1 MVRISKQQ
9 ERRSR
14 SPRKHQAPSAKT
26 GPLRDNLPE
35 GFKLHQNALSSDVA
49 ATAFIPKIK

>member
-9 ERRSR
+9 ERRSQ
-14 SPRKHQAPSAKT
+14 SPRKNKAPSAKT
-26 GPLRDNLPE
+26 GALRDNLPE
-35 GFKLHQNALSSDVA
+35 GFRKHPNALEGDLG

>member
-14 SPRKHQAPSAKT
+14 SPRRRQAPSLKT
-26 GPLRDNLPE
+26 GALQDQLPG
-35 GFKLHQNALSSDVA
+35 GFKPQSNALEGDIASV
-49 ATAFIPKIK
+49 AFIPKIK

>member
-14 SPRKHQAPSAKT
+14 FPRKHRPPQEKT
-26 GPLRDNLPE
+26 GPLKDRLAL
-35 GFKLHQNALSSDVA
+35 GFKGHANALEGDVA
-49 ATAFIPKIK
+49 KTAFIPKIK